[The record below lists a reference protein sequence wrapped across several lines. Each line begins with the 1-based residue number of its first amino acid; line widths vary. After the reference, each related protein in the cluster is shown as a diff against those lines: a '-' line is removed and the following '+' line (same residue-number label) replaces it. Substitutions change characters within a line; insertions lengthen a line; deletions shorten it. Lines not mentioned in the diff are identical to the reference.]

1 MSEGSDWSPGC
12 GHTEDKGNRVLPA
25 MHLWVPLLPLQKA
38 LFLLLLKEAA
48 ESGKE
53 GAQNITK
60 GNSRREDEQPRERT
74 QEKGGKGKTFTVA
87 LGHSVKCMQR

>member
-25 MHLWVPLLPLQKA
+25 IHLWVPLLPLQKA

-48 ESGKE
+48 ESGK
-53 GAQNITK
+53 K
-60 GNSRREDEQPRERT
+60 
-74 QEKGGKGKTFTVA
+74 KTFW
-87 LGHSVKCMQR
+87 GHLTACVQILDAQLISHTRDGKLLHNFEP

>member
-1 MSEGSDWSPGC
+1 MGFP
-12 GHTEDKGNRVLPA
+12 R
-25 MHLWVPLLPLQKA
+25 
-38 LFLLLLKEAA
+38 EAA

-74 QEKGGKGKTFTVA
+74 QEKGGKGQTFTVA
-87 LGHSVKCMQR
+87 LGHSVECMQR

>member
-25 MHLWVPLLPLQKA
+25 MHLWVPLLPLLKA

-48 ESGKE
+48 ESGKKKDFL
-53 GAQNITK
+53 GSSHSLCSN
-60 GNSRREDEQPRERT
+60 PRCA
-74 QEKGGKGKTFTVA
+74 VD
-87 LGHSVKCMQR
+87 

>member
-48 ESGKE
+48 ESGK
-53 GAQNITK
+53 K
-60 GNSRREDEQPRERT
+60 
-74 QEKGGKGKTFTVA
+74 KKTFW
-87 LGHSVKCMQR
+87 GHLTACVQILDAQLISHTLDGKLLHNFEP